1 MIRNHF
7 DNYSYFSIYK
17 TYSTGKIFF
26 YSSFPNNSSQSLFS
40 KGILNLTK
48 LLCRHKEVSLL

>member
-26 YSSFPNNSSQSLFS
+26 CSSFSNHSSQKPFS
-40 KGILNLTK
+40 NGILDLTK
-48 LLCRHKEVSLL
+48 LLFKHKEARLL